1 VILKVYA
8 VIGGW
13 DYEGE
18 HFDSLRLYDCKSAA
32 EAYYER
38 LTDVDGY
45 DYATMEVKEIRME
58 SLISA

>member
-1 VILKVYA
+1 MKVYA

-18 HFDSLRLYDCKSAA
+18 HFDSLRLYDCKSAG
-32 EAYYER
+32 EAYYQR

-45 DYATMEVKEIRME
+45 DYATLEIKEIRME
-58 SLISA
+58 SLFAA

>member
-1 VILKVYA
+1 MTKVYA

-32 EAYYER
+32 EAYYQH

-58 SLISA
+58 SHLCA